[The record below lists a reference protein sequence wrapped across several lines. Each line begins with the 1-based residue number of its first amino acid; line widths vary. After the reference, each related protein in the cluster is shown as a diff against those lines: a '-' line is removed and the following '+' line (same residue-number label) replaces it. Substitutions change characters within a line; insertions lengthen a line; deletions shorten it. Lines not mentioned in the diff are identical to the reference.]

1 MSDQRGSSL
10 TAEHA
15 IPIAGGGATPTLPL
29 HLKKSDYWVK
39 ECSMDEG
46 RALIERYHYS
56 RGTSKTRVY
65 THGLYKKASGE
76 LVGCAW
82 WLPPTKPAAV
92 SFAGDQW
99 RGVLALSRLVI
110 IPGEPTNACS
120 FLLSK
125 SVKLMDREK
134 WHTLITYADSWR
146 GHTGA
151 IYKAAGWKYMGET
164 APGETYVRDGRMVSK
179 KSGAKT
185 YSRIE
190 MLAMGAEMVGKFK
203 KSRWMLGPNT
213 DLI

>member
-10 TAEHA
+10 VAEPA
-15 IPIAGGGATPTLPL
+15 VPIAGGGSIPTLPL

-39 ECSMDEG
+39 ECPMNEG
-46 RALIERYHYS
+46 RVLIERYHYS
-56 RGTSKTRVY
+56 HGTSKTRVH

-82 WLPPTKPAAV
+82 WLPPTRVAAE
-92 SFAGDQW
+92 SFAGTDW
-99 RGVLALSRLVI
+99 RRCLALSRLVI
-110 IPGEPTNACS
+110 APGEPTNACS

-125 SVKLMDREK
+125 SVKLIDRNK

-164 APGETYVRDGRMVSK
+164 KPSETYVLNGRMVSK
-179 KSGAKT
+179 KSGPKT
-185 YSRIE
+185 RSRVE

-203 KSRWMLGPNT
+203 KSRWMLQPNM